1 MNFIIL
7 NLKNEV
13 RNTINHVKEN
23 NKITK
28 DRNNNRAREVKF
40 GLGSMVVV

>member
-13 RNTINHVKEN
+13 QNTINHVKEN

-28 DRNNNRAREVKF
+28 NRNNNRAREVKF